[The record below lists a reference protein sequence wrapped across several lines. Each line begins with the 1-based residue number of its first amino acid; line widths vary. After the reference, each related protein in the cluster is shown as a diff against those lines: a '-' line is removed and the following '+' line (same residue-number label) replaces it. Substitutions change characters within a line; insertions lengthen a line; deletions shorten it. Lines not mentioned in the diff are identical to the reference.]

1 MEENA
6 IPWGLSPV
14 TWALL
19 VFSSSLLLA
28 LLTRALFKGVVRRF
42 TRSTKTELDDILARH
57 VRRPVWAS
65 IAIGGAWYS
74 LSVFDLP
81 KPVPYITTGLLATG
95 VVALWTIGTS
105 RITSEIL
112 AWLSARSDQFTA
124 VSPRTLPVFEFGA
137 RAVVYGAALYFLFLA
152 WNVDLTGWLASAGIV
167 GIAVG
172 FAARDTLANL
182 FAGVFILADAP
193 YKLGDYLIL
202 GTGERG
208 RVTEIGIRATRILT
222 RDDVEIIV
230 PNAVMANAKI
240 INESGGPSEPFRVR
254 ATVDV
259 AYGSDIDEVRR
270 LLLAALENVEH
281 VQANPSPRVRF
292 REFGDSGLRFQL
304 LCWVERPELRGR
316 VLDAINTN
324 IYKSFA
330 TNGIEIPYSK
340 HDIYIRRNAE

>member
-6 IPWGLSPV
+6 IPWGMTPLTWSLLVLSSSFLV
-14 TWALL
+14 ALL
-19 VFSSSLLLA
+19 A
-28 LLTRALFKGVVRRF
+28 RAVFKGVVRRF
-42 TRSTKTELDDILARH
+42 TRQTETQLDDILAHHLRQ
-57 VRRPVWAS
+57 PVSAS
-65 IAIGGAWYS
+65 IALGGAWYA
-74 LSVFDLP
+74 LAVLDLP
-81 KPVPYITTGLLATG
+81 DPVPYITTGLVATA
-95 VVALWTIGTS
+95 VVVLWTMGIS
-105 RITSEIL
+105 RITAEIL
-112 AWLSARSDQFTA
+112 EWLAARTDEFAA
-124 VSPRTLPVFEFGA
+124 VSPRTLPVFEFAA
-137 RAVVYGAALYFLFLA
+137 RAIVYGAALYFLFLA

-230 PNAVMANAKI
+230 PNAAMANAKI
-240 INESGGPSEPFRVR
+240 INESGGPAEPFRVR

-270 LLLAALENVEH
+270 LLLAALEGVPGVKE
-281 VQANPSPRVRF
+281 NPNPRVRF
-292 REFGDSGLRFQL
+292 REFGSSGLRFQL

-316 VLDAINTN
+316 TLDAINSN
-324 IYKSFA
+324 IYKGFNA
-330 TNGIEIPYSK
+330 NGIEIPYRK
-340 HDIYIRRNAE
+340 HDVYLHDKR

>member
-6 IPWGLSPV
+6 IPWGLTPL

-19 VFSSSLLLA
+19 VFSSSLLVA
-28 LLTRALFKGVVRRF
+28 LLARALFKGVVHRF

-57 VRRPVWAS
+57 LRRPVWAS
-65 IAIGGAWYS
+65 VAIAGAWYA

-95 VVALWTIGTS
+95 TVVLWTIGIS
-105 RITSEIL
+105 RITGEIL
-112 AWLSARSDQFTA
+112 EWLAARSDRFAA

-202 GTGERG
+202 DSGERG
-208 RVTEIGIRATRILT
+208 RVTVTAEREDRSLVLGVSDDGPGFPEQMLLAGIRPFATGR
-222 RDDVEIIV
+222 
-230 PNAVMANAKI
+230 A
-240 INESGGPSEPFRVR
+240 GGTGLGL
-254 ATVDV
+254 AM
-259 AYGSDIDEVRR
+259 VRR
-270 LLLAALENVEH
+270 FTREHDGELELANLE
-281 VQANPSPRVRF
+281 PRGARVV
-292 REFGDSGLRFQL
+292 LRL
-304 LCWVERPELRGR
+304 PCADPGGGV
-316 VLDAINTN
+316 
-324 IYKSFA
+324 
-330 TNGIEIPYSK
+330 
-340 HDIYIRRNAE
+340 